1 MAPARLPIPNPY
13 PALFPRRDMGE
24 EIIPLGRAVS
34 TSAQSTLERPAVA
47 ILIPCYN
54 EELTIGGVVH
64 QFRTQLPNASV
75 YVFDNNSTDQ
85 TVTQARDAGASIYYE
100 RRQGKGYVVQS
111 MFRRLDA
118 DVYVM
123 VDGDGTYPP
132 SEVHKLIEPVLSGEA
147 DMVIGSRLHE
157 ESHSQL
163 NFLNRLGNKLFL
175 SALKLTFKVQIADLL
190 SGYRAFSRKFVKGLP
205 LFGGGFETEAEF
217 TIKALQRGYKVV
229 EIPVTLIR
237 RPEGSHSKIR
247 IARDGLRILHTILAL
262 FRDYKP
268 LTFFG
273 AMGLVLI
280 FLGFVPGLSVTLEFF
295 RTGLVPRLPSAVL
308 AAALV
313 LAGML
318 SITIGLIL
326 HTIARRS
333 QELEFQL
340 EMLKEEWG
348 KQLRSR

>member
-1 MAPARLPIPNPY
+1 MDEAIITPN
-13 PALFPRRDMGE
+13 
-24 EIIPLGRAVS
+24 RAVRIAIS
-34 TSAQSTLERPAVA
+34 QPAVA

-54 EELTIGGVVH
+54 EELTIAGVVH
-64 QFRTQLPNASV
+64 QFRAELPNASI

-85 TVTQARDAGASIYYE
+85 TVMKARDAGASICYE

-111 MFRRLDA
+111 MFRRIDA

-157 ESHSQL
+157 RSQSQF
-163 NFLNRLGNKLFL
+163 NSLNRVGNKLFL
-175 SALKLTFKVQIADLL
+175 SILTLTFKVHIADLL

-205 LFGGGFETEAEF
+205 LFGGGFETETEL
-217 TIKALQRGYKVV
+217 TIKALQRGYKIV
-229 EIPVTLIR
+229 EIPVNLTH

-247 IARDGLRILHTILAL
+247 IAHDGMRIVHTILAL

-273 AMGLVLI
+273 ALGLVLI
-280 FLGFVPGLSVTLEFF
+280 LVGFVPGLIVIVEFL
-295 RTGLVPRLPSAVL
+295 RTGLVAYLPSAVL
-308 AAALV
+308 AAGLL

-326 HTIARRS
+326 HTITRRS
-333 QELEFQL
+333 QELESQL
-340 EMLKEEWG
+340 EMLKEEWT
-348 KQLRSR
+348 KQLEIEMKRIRRT